1 MMVKL
6 VSIAASFLILIQSL
20 NICIRDLVDLN
31 ELIEHAKFH
40 SEKYGDNLF
49 VFISKHYGELEA
61 DHNKKHQEEKQEH
74 EELPFQHQP
83 HMTLLSAFMLK
94 DLQAYQIK
102 PVDDLVSSATNFF
115 YQASYSN
122 CEKEALF
129 QPPRAV

>member
-1 MMVKL
+1 MMVKF
-6 VSIAASFLILIQSL
+6 VSIAASFLILIQSF
-20 NICIRDLVDLN
+20 NICISDLVDLS

-49 VFISKHYGELEA
+49 VFLSKHYGDLEA

-83 HMTLLSAFMLK
+83 HMALLSAFVIK
-94 DLQAYQIK
+94 DLQAYQLK
-102 PVDDLVSSATNFF
+102 PVDDLLTSTANFY

-122 CEKEALF
+122 CEKEGPF
-129 QPPRAV
+129 QPPRTV

>member
-1 MMVKL
+1 MVKL
-6 VSIAASFLILIQSL
+6 VSITASFLILIQSF
-20 NICIRDLVDLN
+20 NICISDLIDLS

-40 SEKYGDNLF
+40 SEKYGDNLL

-83 HMTLLSAFMLK
+83 HMTLLSAFMIK
-94 DLQAYQIK
+94 DLQTYQIN
-102 PVDDLVSSATNFF
+102 PVDDRAASIANFF

-122 CEKEALF
+122 CEQEGPF

>member
-6 VSIAASFLILIQSL
+6 VSITASFLILIQSF
-20 NICIRDLVDLN
+20 NICISDLVDLS

-49 VFISKHYGELEA
+49 VFVSKHYGELEA

-83 HMTLLSAFMLK
+83 HMTLLSAFMVK
-94 DLQAYQIK
+94 DLQAYHIK
-102 PVDDLVSSATNFF
+102 PVDDLVTSATDFF

-122 CEKEALF
+122 CEKEAPF

>member
-6 VSIAASFLILIQSL
+6 VSISASFLILIQSL
-20 NICIRDLVDLN
+20 NICIRDLVDLS
-31 ELIEHAKFH
+31 EFIEHATFH

-74 EELPFQHQP
+74 EELPFQHQS
-83 HMTLLSAFMLK
+83 HMALLSAFMLK

-102 PVDDLVSSATNFF
+102 PVDDLVGSDTNFF

-122 CEKEALF
+122 CEKEAPF